1 MLGAC
6 SSPTSQ
12 STAPTAQT
20 AANTAVT
27 AVRDASATAT
37 ASATAPA
44 VSIKPQT
51 AMPDISS
58 PESAL
63 KFALEQNILYM
74 GPFTPYTG
82 SKARIYGSTA
92 NGCIAGAASL
102 SDKGEDFQLQ
112 RWGRNRHYAHP
123 LMLQYLADLRA
134 RTAQFDLPPLV
145 IGDLSQPAG
154 GPYAYSN
161 HSSHNTGLDVDL
173 PFLFAQP
180 RLSEAELNNPRDNYI
195 VQGQTVRESFT
206 PEIATYIKLAAS
218 DPRVD
223 RIFVAPM
230 IKKHMCALYE
240 HDEYNGFLRKL
251 RPWFGHRAHM
261 HVRLNCPNDSPEC
274 VLPQPIPAGTG
285 CDY

>member
-1 MLGAC
+1 
-6 SSPTSQ
+6 
-12 STAPTAQT
+12 
-20 AANTAVT
+20 
-27 AVRDASATAT
+27 
-37 ASATAPA
+37 
-44 VSIKPQT
+44 
-51 AMPDISS
+51 MPDISS
-58 PESAL
+58 AEAAL
-63 KFALEQNILYM
+63 KAAMEQNILYM

-82 SKARIYGSTA
+82 SQARIYGSTA

-102 SDKGEDFQLQ
+102 SDKGEDFQQQ

-134 RTAQFDLPPLV
+134 RSAQFDQPPLV

-173 PFLFAQP
+173 PFIFVQP

-240 HDEYNGFLRKL
+240 QDEYNGFLRKL

-261 HVRLNCPNDSPEC
+261 HVRLNCPSDSPEC
-274 VLPQPIPAGTG
+274 VLPQPIPEGTG
-285 CDY
+285 CGYEVDSWFLPPPPKSQQVAAKPKPKKELPAQCPLILLQYQQQ

>member
-1 MLGAC
+1 
-6 SSPTSQ
+6 
-12 STAPTAQT
+12 
-20 AANTAVT
+20 
-27 AVRDASATAT
+27 
-37 ASATAPA
+37 
-44 VSIKPQT
+44 
-51 AMPDISS
+51 MPDISS
-58 PESAL
+58 PEAAL
-63 KFALEQNILYM
+63 KAALEQNILYM

-82 SKARIYGSTA
+82 SQARIYGSTA

-102 SDKGEDFQLQ
+102 SDKGEDFQQQ

-134 RTAQFDLPPLV
+134 RSAQFDQPPLV

-173 PFLFAQP
+173 PFIFVQP

-240 HDEYNGFLRKL
+240 QDEYNGFLRKL

-261 HVRLNCPNDSPEC
+261 HVRLNCPSDSPEC
-274 VLPQPIPAGTG
+274 VLPQPIPEGTG
-285 CDY
+285 CGYEVDSWFLPPPPKSQQVAAKPKPKKELPAQCPLILLQYQQQ